1 MKVYKY
7 LMLFLLAGGILTSC
21 AKEDIDDNVK
31 ETGELPGEEPTSDLQ
46 LEIKDFIW
54 KAMNFIYLY
63 KDNVAVLQDD
73 YFTTQA
79 ELNSYLEDWNSPED
93 LFYDGLVYQYGEV
106 DEFSFMVDDY
116 EELENSFSGI
126 RTTTGMN
133 IAAGPTC
140 ETCNNWFIAVRYVL
154 PGSPADE
161 KGIKRGMV
169 FTEVDGTE
177 FTSSNIN
184 QLLSNETL
192 TLTYGEIQDGE
203 VVSTAETVTLT
214 KVTIT
219 ENPVLVSK
227 TIDLDGI
234 KVGYLMYNRFTHDFD
249 DELNDAFGQFKADG
263 VTELV
268 LDLRYNPGGRVTSA
282 VDLAS
287 MITGQFKGEVLI
299 RQQWNSEWQAAFE
312 SQNPEALI
320 DKFDDMIFDGDES
333 DSGHEAHDPMPINS
347 LNLDKVYIIA
357 TGSSASA
364 SELVMNGLAAHID
377 VVHVGTR
384 TVGKVQASTTL
395 YDADVPYWTKENVN
409 PEHKYAIQPLIYS
422 LTNNNGEAYPDGLIP
437 DIEQQEY
444 VSTYG
449 TLGDPTEPL
458 LALALNDIQS
468 NRMLQEAF
476 QKPGVLSVLPY
487 DSNSK
492 DLDFQRMYTDDLPL
506 LQGKKPG
513 VSFEKE

>member
-7 LMLFLLAGGILTSC
+7 LLLFILTGGILVSC
-21 AKEDIDDNVK
+21 SKDDVDDSPV
-31 ETGELPGEEPTSDLQ
+31 TGEEPKDNLE

-54 KAMNFIYLY
+54 KGMNFIYLY
-63 KDNVAVLQDD
+63 KDNVEVLQDD

-79 ELNSYLEDWNSPED
+79 ELNSYLEDWNNPED
-93 LFYDGLVYQYGEV
+93 LFYDGLVYKYGDV

-116 EELENSFSGI
+116 EALENSFSGI

-133 IAAGPTC
+133 IGAGPVC
-140 ETCNNWFIAVRYVL
+140 ETCNNWFIAVRYVV
-154 PGSPADE
+154 PGSPADAKE
-161 KGIKRGMV
+161 IKRGMV
-169 FTEVDGTE
+169 FTEVDGTK

-192 TLTYGEIQDGE
+192 NLTYGEIQENG
-203 VVSTAETVTLT
+203 VVSTNETVTLT
-214 KVTIT
+214 KVTLT
-219 ENPVLVSK
+219 ENPILVAK

-234 KVGYLMYNRFTHDFD
+234 NVGYLMYNRFTHDFD
-249 DELNDAFGQFKADG
+249 KELNDAFGQFKADG

-299 RQQWNSEWQAAFE
+299 RQQWNSDWQAAYE
-312 SQNPEALI
+312 SQNPEALL

-333 DSGHEAHDPMPINS
+333 DPGHEDHTPMPINS

-357 TGSSASA
+357 TASSASA
-364 SELVMNGLAAHID
+364 SELVINGLASHID
-377 VVHVGTR
+377 VIHVGTK
-384 TVGKVQASTTL
+384 TVGKVQASVTL
-395 YDADVPYWTKENVN
+395 YDGDVPYWTKENVN
-409 PEHKYAIQPLIYS
+409 PDHKYAIQPLIYTS
-422 LTNNNGEAYPDGLIP
+422 TNKDGEAYPDGLIP

-449 TLGDPTEPL
+449 VLGDPSEPL

-468 NRMLQEAF
+468 NTRLQQAF
-476 QKPGVLSVLPY
+476 EKKGILSELPY
-487 DSNSK
+487 DGNSN
-492 DLDFQRMYTDDLPL
+492 DPVYQRMYVDDLPL
-506 LQGKKPG
+506 LKDKKPG
-513 VSFEKE
+513 VNFGKE